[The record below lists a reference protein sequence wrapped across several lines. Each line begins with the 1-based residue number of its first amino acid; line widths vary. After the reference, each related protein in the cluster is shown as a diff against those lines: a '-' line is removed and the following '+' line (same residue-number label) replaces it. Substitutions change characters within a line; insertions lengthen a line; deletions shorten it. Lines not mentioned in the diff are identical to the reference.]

1 MARKILAEEKVH
13 SSIIDKLGGEP
24 EGLQCIAE
32 GEAALQQHQVLVVG
46 MSQNPF
52 PKKACKLL
60 KELDIPFKYLEYGS
74 YLGDWRRRGALK
86 MWSGWQTFPMIF
98 INGQLIGG
106 YSDLQ
111 ALHSNKSLDQALQ
124 A

>member
-1 MARKILAEEKVH
+1 MARKTLAEDKIH
-13 SSIIDKLGGEP
+13 PSIIQKLGGEP
-24 EGLQCIAE
+24 EGQQCVAE
-32 GEAALQQHQVLVVG
+32 VEAALLQHQVLVVG

-60 KELDIPFKYLEYGS
+60 TELNIDFKYLEYGS

-111 ALHSNKSLDQALQ
+111 NLHSNNSLKPLLQ
-124 A
+124 D